1 MDLQTWALPRL
12 RALLPLD
19 EDSLKQVIDYAA
31 KLPREAAGNHFKE
44 LLGESSKA
52 LEFITAFISRL
63 PPPSSSS
70 TATVALDA
78 HLPPGPRKPKKKKP
92 PLNKFPNPARKPN
105 EGTAYESADGAARSY
120 IKTDEEEVYAG
131 PGRSAKAPRKSAL
144 APDPEALLQVPTPK
158 GVSSSASSRD
168 ASPGPILAKLPPGAQ
183 GPLTSD
189 ISKSRKKKPLGSASA
204 AVPQTQKVHITGG
217 TPMHGQSSTT
227 NDLDSAIRALEIQTN
242 PLISSES
249 ASKSD
254 VAKRKCNCMAT
265 RHPLLVAAPNCLN
278 CGKIICVK
286 EGIGPCTFCG
296 KPLLSGEEIQSMVQ
310 ILREE
315 RGKKKM
321 EANNA
326 SYKRAEVS
334 KTPRAF
340 STRPGFSTPVTSES
354 EKENDSKLAAAK
366 HHRDKLLSYQATSAR
381 RTHIIDES
389 ADFEVPSAGQ
399 SMWATP
405 QERALQLKKQ
415 QKVLREQ
422 EWRAKPEWE
431 KRRVVVSVD
440 LVGGKVVK
448 RMGEIERRE
457 DSDDSADDEAP
468 DPHAPHT
475 TAAGNGTFGNNPL
488 LGGLIR
494 PIYKGKGSTN
504 TNTAQAQVTNND
516 DGHAGDG
523 SNSEIGRRQKTNWRR
538 VQDDMNDNEQWIL
551 DGGGVRGGGGRIELS
566 NMGEE
571 PPCG

>member
-1 MDLQTWALPRL
+1 VPPAPR
-12 RALLPLD
+12 
-19 EDSLKQVIDYAA
+19 
-31 KLPREAAGNHFKE
+31 N
-44 LLGESSKA
+44 
-52 LEFITAFISRL
+52 
-63 PPPSSSS
+63 
-70 TATVALDA
+70 
-78 HLPPGPRKPKKKKP
+78 PRKKRP

-105 EGTAYESADGAARSY
+105 EGTAYESADNAARSY

-131 PGRSAKAPRKSAL
+131 PGRSAKTPRNPRKSVLAL
-144 APDPEALLQVPTPK
+144 DSEAPRVPTPSK
-158 GVSSSASSRD
+158 GTSSSTSSRD
-168 ASPGPILAKLPPGAQ
+168 ASPGPIPAKLPPGAQ

-189 ISKSRKKKPLGSASA
+189 IPKHRKKKPSGFTSA
-204 AVPQTQKVHITGG
+204 AAPQAQKVHITGG

-242 PLISSES
+242 PLIISES
-249 ASKSD
+249 TSKDD
-254 VAKRKCNCMAT
+254 VMKRKCNCMAT
-265 RHPLLVAAPNCLN
+265 RHPLLAAAPNCLN

-286 EGIGPCTFCG
+286 EGLGPCTFCG

-315 RGKKKM
+315 RGKERM

-326 SYKRAEVS
+326 SHKRAGVS
-334 KTPRAF
+334 KMPRAF
-340 STRPGFSTPVTSES
+340 ATRPGFPAPATSES

-366 HHRDKLLSYQATSAR
+366 DHRDKLLSYQATSAR

-422 EWRAKPEWE
+422 EWRTKPEWE

-448 RMGEIERRE
+448 RMGQIERPEE
-457 DSDDSADDEAP
+457 DPDDSTDGDIP
-468 DPHAPHT
+468 DSHIPLP
-475 TAAGNGTFGNNPL
+475 AGKGNFSNNPL

-494 PIYKGKGSTN
+494 PIYKGSTDTTTTQN
-504 TNTAQAQVTNND
+504 TNND
-516 DGHAGDG
+516 DTGEG
-523 SNSEIGRRQKTNWRR
+523 SSSAVVVSRQKTLWRR
-538 VQDDMNDNEQWIL
+538 VQDDMNDNEHWIL
-551 DGGGVRGGGGRIELS
+551 DGGGHGSEKIEQS

-571 PPCG
+571 PTCG